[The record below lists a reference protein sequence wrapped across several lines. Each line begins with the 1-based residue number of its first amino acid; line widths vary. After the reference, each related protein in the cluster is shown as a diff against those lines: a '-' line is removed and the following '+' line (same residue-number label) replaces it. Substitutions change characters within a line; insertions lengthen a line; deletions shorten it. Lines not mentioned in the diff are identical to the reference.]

1 MTTIFM
7 KPTHCAQIHVP
18 CWSLLWGIHK
28 CCVHTTTLHSYV
40 GVSSLQCEDRKRCL
54 EQQLDQIY
62 TITERFKLIHEEVN
76 GIIASIPDSGFFASY
91 PDIKT
96 RMEELVVT
104 EDRSLLVPLSSHEI
118 PVYVSQEICSK
129 LPTLGSVCGG
139 RAPSELQA
147 EPNAN
152 KCDLLSLSWEMA
164 GNISET
170 QGFDVSFEQV
180 IRDLGA
186 VLGDV
191 SDNHKYLQREPQYQ
205 RVTGKELR
213 TYVDFLCPG
222 YTYRFKVR
230 SINAAGSGM
239 WSDSVTAMCK
249 DFPINIEY
257 TKRIHRIRIPQNAH
271 YKITARGA
279 KATDGLRFS
288 GGKGAAISATFSLK
302 QGDVLI
308 VLCGGMSQR
317 HEYSSGG
324 GGGTFVALNEVNRE
338 NLLIVA
344 GGGGGTRGCDESDFD
359 GANASLE
366 PNGTDGLGREH
377 GKGGVDGGPGED
389 ANLPDFRGPCW
400 GYGGAGALVDSNSG
414 MSMSFVNGGNGGRN
428 GGFGGG
434 GAVGSWGGGGGGGFS
449 GGGGGR
455 GGGGGGSYVRSDATL
470 VEKKVG
476 NEGAG
481 SIQIDKAK
489 LPYPPESNPRNSGP
503 LSTAAETG
511 AFVDIGVLGA
521 IESAKE
527 FDRTAS
533 STTGY
538 GTTES
543 RSLKSFSSTA
553 SSTDSRFTT
562 QSRLS
567 SQDSGVDIIQNVI
580 ASATYSSSI
589 QEYPVEEEAATCGLA
604 DVLENKN
611 RSATHSQSSSSKAS
625 SGEIVTNAPGYTSP
639 GSTGQLTNTQVPVDT
654 RPLDPSSKHSGE
666 YRTVQDHVAT
676 YPIQHQPAVP
686 PQQQPIHQTDS
697 VVPPSAAAGFH
708 MVKSE
713 HSMPTSYPPASAVF
727 SNPPSGSQ
735 QAMHHPPAEAPYQG
749 PTDVMRERPH
759 P

>member
-1 MTTIFM
+1 M
-7 KPTHCAQIHVP
+7 C
-18 CWSLLWGIHK
+18 S
-28 CCVHTTTLHSYV
+28 HSITF
-40 GVSSLQCEDRKRCL
+40 SSLQCEDRRRCL
-54 EQQLDQIY
+54 EQQLAQIQESSEK
-62 TITERFKLIHEEVN
+62 IKLAQHKVN
-76 GIIASIPDSGFFASY
+76 RLVSRPDSNFFTSY
-91 PDIKT
+91 PTIKA
-96 RMEELVVT
+96 RMEELVLT
-104 EDRSLLVPLSSHEI
+104 EGRSLLVPLTSHEI
-118 PVYVSQEICSK
+118 PFDISPEMRMK

-139 RAPSELQA
+139 RTPSELQA
-147 EPNAN
+147 KPNTN

-170 QGFDVSFEQV
+170 QGFDVAFEQV
-180 IRDLGA
+180 QTDLGA

-271 YKITARGA
+271 YRIIARGA
-279 KATDGLRFS
+279 KAIDGLRFS
-288 GGKGAAISATFSLK
+288 GGKGAIISATFSLK

-308 VLCGGMSQR
+308 ILCGGMSQR
-317 HEYSSGG
+317 HKYSSGG
-324 GGGTFVALNEVNRE
+324 GGGTFVAINEINRE

-344 GGGGGTRGCDESDFD
+344 GEGGGTRGCDESDYD

-377 GKGGVDGGPGED
+377 GKGGIDGGPGED
-389 ANLPDFRGPCW
+389 AGLHGPCW

-481 SIQIDKAK
+481 SIQIDRTEP
-489 LPYPPESNPRNSGP
+489 PYPPESNPLNSACTVVP
-503 LSTAAETG
+503 PKKIDWLSSSTRGYGRREKS
-511 AFVDIGVLGA
+511 FLL
-521 IESAKE
+521 S
-527 FDRTAS
+527 AS
-533 STTGY
+533 SIDSGY
-538 GTTES
+538 TSQSSARYSS
-543 RSLKSFSSTA
+543 R
-553 SSTDSRFTT
+553 
-562 QSRLS
+562 
-567 SQDSGVDIIQNVI
+567 DSGVDITYNAIT
-580 ASATYSSSI
+580 SANYNSPVSVTSVPSDPI
-589 QEYPVEEEAATCGLA
+589 QEYLGEEEQVPRFLPFF
-604 DVLENKN
+604 E
-611 RSATHSQSSSSKAS
+611 AS
-625 SGEIVTNAPGYTSP
+625 SDEVMDYAPVYTTP
-639 GSTGQLTNTQVPVDT
+639 AESTGPLTTTQALIPT
-654 RPLDPSSKHSGE
+654 GSLDPSIQHYGE
-666 YRTVQDHVAT
+666 YHTVQDRVAA
-676 YPIQHQPAVP
+676 YPTVNSESSIIATAYPSASAIFNSPQAPAIYISP
-686 PQQQPIHQTDS
+686 PTLSDPQQS
-697 VVPPSAAAGFH
+697 
-708 MVKSE
+708 
-713 HSMPTSYPPASAVF
+713 
-727 SNPPSGSQ
+727 
-735 QAMHHPPAEAPYQG
+735 MHHPPAEAPYQD
-749 PTDVMRERPH
+749 PTDVRRERPH

>member
-1 MTTIFM
+1 MLSENFKSAYGEVIG
-7 KPTHCAQIHVP
+7 
-18 CWSLLWGIHK
+18 LL
-28 CCVHTTTLHSYV
+28 
-40 GVSSLQCEDRKRCL
+40 
-54 EQQLDQIY
+54 
-62 TITERFKLIHEEVN
+62 
-76 GIIASIPDSGFFASY
+76 ASVPDSSFFTSY

-96 RMEELVVT
+96 RMEELVLT
-104 EDRSLLVPLSSHEI
+104 EDRSLLVPLCSHEI

-222 YTYRFKVR
+222 YTYRFKVH
-230 SINAAGSGM
+230 SINAAGPGM
-239 WSDSVTAMCK
+239 WSDSVTALCK

-257 TKRIHRIRIPQNAH
+257 TKRIHRICIPQNGH

-288 GGKGAAISATFSLK
+288 GGKGAIISATFSLK
-302 QGDVLI
+302 QGEVLI
-308 VLCGGMSQR
+308 ILCGGMSQR

-324 GGGTFVALNEVNRE
+324 GGGTFVALNEANRE

-344 GGGGGTRGCDESDFD
+344 GGGGGTRGCDEGDFD
-359 GANASLE
+359 GANASLG

-377 GKGGVDGGPGED
+377 GKGGIDGGPGED

-434 GAVGSWGGGGGGGFS
+434 GAVGLWGGGGGGGFS

-455 GGGGGGSYVRSDATL
+455 GGGGGGSYVRSDATF

-481 SIQIDKAK
+481 SIQIDRAE
-489 LPYPPESNPRNSGP
+489 LPYPPESNFHSGP
-503 LSTAAETG
+503 VAMAAETG
-511 AFVDIGVLGA
+511 AVPKTGA
-521 IESAKE
+521 VFLEV
-527 FDRTAS
+527 
-533 STTGY
+533 
-538 GTTES
+538 
-543 RSLKSFSSTA
+543 KSFSSTA
-553 SSTDSRFTT
+553 SSIDSRSTVSSMDSGYTT
-562 QSRLS
+562 QSSSQLS
-567 SQDSGVDIIQNVI
+567 SRHSSDDTHNVFRSASYYGP
-580 ASATYSSSI
+580 ASAGFVYSGSI
-589 QEYPVEEEAATCGLA
+589 PEDPIKEHEIPRKMDMFEAGDLYI
-604 DVLENKN
+604 
-611 RSATHSQSSSSKAS
+611 THSSSSSSKAS

-639 GSTGQLTNTQVPVDT
+639 GSTGQLTNTQVPVDPG
-654 RPLDPSSKHSGE
+654 PLDPSIQHSGE
-666 YRTVQDHVAT
+666 YRTVQEPVAT

-713 HSMPTSYPPASAVF
+713 YSMPTSYPPASAIF
-727 SNPPSGSQ
+727 NNPPSGSQ

-749 PTDVMRERPH
+749 PTDMMPERPH